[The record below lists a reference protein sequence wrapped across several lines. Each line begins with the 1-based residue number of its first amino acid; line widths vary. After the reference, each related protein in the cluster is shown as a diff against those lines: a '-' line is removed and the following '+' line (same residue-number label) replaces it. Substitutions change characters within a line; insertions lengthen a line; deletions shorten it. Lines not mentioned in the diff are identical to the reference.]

1 MGKSCLFES
10 RPTTAATLK
19 YMLLWLS
26 CSVVFQQPLPICSLT
41 LSTIP
46 TSNYSPKLTP
56 CIQSHYREVVRWRIF
71 MEQKLRFW
79 QSLGS
84 TKLHK
89 IPVQIDRRI
98 GKLKVFTTWIC
109 ASQIF
114 WILFKTVHC
123 QGPCNLRSCI
133 SRPYCTH
140 ILKKVNAC
148 TLFQL

>member
-98 GKLKVFTTWIC
+98 IFLKWNYIIC
-109 ASQIF
+109 G
-114 WILFKTVHC
+114 TVC
-123 QGPCNLRSCI
+123 MLRQDLNKKWKA
-133 SRPYCTH
+133 RE
-140 ILKKVNAC
+140 LKFLKI
-148 TLFQL
+148 